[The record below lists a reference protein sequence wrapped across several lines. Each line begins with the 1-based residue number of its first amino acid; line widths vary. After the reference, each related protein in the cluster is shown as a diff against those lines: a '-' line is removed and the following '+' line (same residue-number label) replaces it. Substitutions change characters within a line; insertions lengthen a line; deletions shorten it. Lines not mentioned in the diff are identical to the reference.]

1 MNKDLVVVLL
11 LLGAAIVML
20 AINRPRT
27 DAVAILAMVT
37 LPLTGVID
45 PSEALT
51 GFGNPT
57 VVLIAAMFVIG
68 EGLARTGV
76 AQRLGDWLVRTGG
89 GSELRLLVLLMA
101 IVGLMGSVMSST
113 GIVAIFIPVVMRIA
127 ARTGGSPG
135 RLMMPMA
142 YAALVSGMLTLV
154 ATAPNLVVNYE
165 LIRQGEEGFEFFSF
179 TPIGLPVLVLGIVYM
194 AIARAWLPSNNA
206 QASQG
211 RRRPRLMDWVTLY
224 GLADREE
231 RLRVTGASSLLGQ
244 ALDSPELPGVPDA
257 RVVAV
262 ERRGR
267 LGRRVLRP
275 SAATELRV
283 GDILLV
289 DRDSPGFDRVELLER
304 LGLKTL
310 PLSGAYFADRSQEV
324 GMAEVMVPA
333 DSRLIGKTISELRM
347 RTRFDL
353 SAVGLR
359 RGRTAHLE
367 GFAHEKLKLGDT
379 LLLVGPWKGLR
390 RLQSEG
396 HDLVVL
402 GLPAEIDEVLPA
414 AKRAPQAVLAL
425 LVTVGL
431 MVSGL
436 VSNVQAAFIGCLLM
450 GLFRCIDFESAYR
463 SISWKSLVMIVGM
476 LPFATALERTGGVDL
491 AADGLI
497 ALVGGAGTLV
507 VLGSLYLITV
517 VLGLFVVN
525 TANAVLIVPVAL
537 AVAEELGAS
546 PYPFAMIVALAASSA
561 FMTPISPVNAL
572 VATAGNY
579 GFADFVRIGFPFT
592 LIAMAVSL
600 LLVPLLLPLY

>member
-1 MNKDLVVVLL
+1 MNTDLIVVLL
-11 LLGAAIVML
+11 LLGAAILML
-20 AINRPRT
+20 ALNRPRT

-45 PSEALT
+45 VGESLA

-76 AQRLGDWLVRTGG
+76 AQRLGDWLVRRGG

-101 IVGLMGSVMSST
+101 IVGVMGSVMSST
-113 GIVAIFIPVVMRIA
+113 GIVAIFIPVVLRIA
-127 ARTGGSPG
+127 ARTGAASE

-154 ATAPNLVVNYE
+154 GTAPNLVVNYE
-165 LIRQGEEGFEFFSF
+165 LVNQGEAGFGFFSF
-179 TPIGLPVLVLGIVYM
+179 TPFGLPILVLAILYM
-194 AIARAWLPSNNA
+194 ALARAWLPA
-206 QASQG
+206 AHREASPR
-211 RRRPRLMDWVTLY
+211 RRRPRLTDWVALY

-231 RLRVTGASSLLGQ
+231 RLRVTAQSPLVGTTLEE
-244 ALDSPELPGVPDA
+244 PELPDIPGA
-257 RVVAV
+257 RIVAV

-267 LGRRVLRP
+267 LARRVLRP

-283 GDILLV
+283 GDVLLV
-289 DRDSPGFDRVELLER
+289 DRDTPGEDRTELIER
-304 LGLKTL
+304 LGLKPL

-324 GMAEVMVPA
+324 GMADVMVPA
-333 DSRLIGKTISELRM
+333 DSGLIGKTVSGLQI

-353 SAVGLR
+353 NAVGLR

-379 LLLVGPWKGLR
+379 LLLVGPWRGLR
-390 RLQSEG
+390 RLQSDG

-402 GLPAEIDEVLPA
+402 DLPAESDEVLPA
-414 AKRAPQAVLAL
+414 ARRAPQAVLAL

-436 VSNVQAAFIGCLLM
+436 VSNVQAGLIGCLLM
-450 GLFRCIDFESAYR
+450 GLLRCIDFESAYR
-463 SISWKSLVMIVGM
+463 SISWKSLVMIAGM
-476 LPFATALERTGGVDL
+476 LPFALALQRTGGVDL
-491 AADGLI
+491 AADILI
-497 ALVGGAGTLV
+497 AAVGGAGTYV
-507 VLGSLYLITV
+507 VLWSLFLITV
-517 VLGLFVVN
+517 LLGLFVVN

-537 AVAEELGAS
+537 AIAQELQAS
-546 PYPFAMIVALAASSA
+546 PYPFAMVVALAASCA

-572 VATAGNY
+572 VAIAGNY
-579 GFADFVRIGFPFT
+579 GFADFIRIGLPFT
-592 LIAMAVSL
+592 LVAMAVSV
-600 LLVPLLLPLY
+600 LLVPWLLPLY